1 MIGCASSW
9 TGLGPDAWIL
19 SCRVKSSGL
28 HPRSGNVVDVSQV
41 FDILMY
47 TDAEGEKYDLRQTPF
62 KARIDLLAKVLV
74 PKDRWLEVVPGVS
87 MSTAGE
93 VQKRLEGAI
102 EARMEGLVI
111 KDAASKYFFN
121 ARKRGWYK
129 IKPEYDGLSESLDL
143 IVVGA
148 YFGDSAKRRGGAG
161 TSTDLADNC
170 AQFLLA
176 AKRHNSGPEAS
187 VVTVCK
193 VGTGFS
199 MEQLKEMRA
208 KLRPNLKRYDPHR
221 APSWMGGWRGGPR
234 SKPDAVIDSPANG
247 FVMEVRAAEIVPTE
261 EYEFGHT
268 LRFPRAVKPMREDK

>member
-1 MIGCASSW
+1 MLRHLSRYKSGGNSVVREYGGRVKDSVSY
-9 TGLGPDAWIL
+9 LFPDALHKYFKRYADPRDADGML
-19 SCRVKSSGL
+19 SWSGA
-28 HPRSGNVVDVSQV
+28 NFAD
-41 FDILMY
+41 
-47 TDAEGEKYDLRQTPF
+47 TC
-62 KARIDLLAKVLV
+62 
-74 PKDRWLEVVPGVS
+74 
-87 MSTAGE
+87 TAGE

-111 KDAASKYFFN
+111 KDTASKYFFN

-129 IKPEYDGLSESLDL
+129 IKPEYDGLSETLDL

-187 VVTVCK
+187 VLTVCK

-208 KLRPNLKRYDPHR
+208 KLRQ
-221 APSWMGGWRGGPR
+221 MPR
-234 SKPDAVIDSPANG
+234 KLLN
-247 FVMEVRAAEIVPTE
+247 
-261 EYEFGHT
+261 
-268 LRFPRAVKPMREDK
+268 